1 MLSEP
6 REQPVKVLGPL
17 PIASKIANDKNDF
30 LSIVQL
36 LCGED
41 RTVDCHSISNRI
53 ELEALMEKKAKEYDQ
68 IVLRFPR
75 SAGGMSTEVIS
86 SAFILGKQKQFK
98 KFLN

>member
-75 SAGGMSTEVIS
+75 MSTEVIS